1 MLDADV
7 TSLLIRERIRLC
19 EDACDDFIEVSQKC
33 ADTCLVLPG
42 DGDVTRC
49 FLAAWECVK
58 VGDLTLRALS
68 WTTSVNRLPA
78 IAALEACVEA
88 CTASVAAC
96 QRLAE
101 TRHSWAPCTESC
113 HRMSNACTELLVA
126 LETPL

>member
-1 MLDADV
+1 MFDTDV
-7 TSLLIRERIRLC
+7 TSLLIDQRIRLC
-19 EDACDDFIEVSQKC
+19 EEACDELIAVSQNC
-33 ADTCLVLPG
+33 ADTCLGLPG

-68 WTTSVNRLPA
+68 WTTSVNRQPA
-78 IAALEACVEA
+78 VAALEACVEA
-88 CTASVAAC
+88 CTASASAC

-101 TRHSWAPCTESC
+101 TRNSWTSCADAC

-126 LETPL
+126 LEAPL